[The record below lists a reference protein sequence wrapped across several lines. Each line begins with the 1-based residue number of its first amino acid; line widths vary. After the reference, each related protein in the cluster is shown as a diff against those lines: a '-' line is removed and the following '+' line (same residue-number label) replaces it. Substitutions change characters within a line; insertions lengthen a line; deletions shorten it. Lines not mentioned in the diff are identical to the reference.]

1 MPNNMKFFLL
11 FFLAAILAV
20 SCSNSK
26 YPDYKESDNGLYFKL
41 VTDEDGVLPNVGD
54 YMKVDIQYI
63 TWTDS
68 VFFDSKSE
76 ILPVW
81 IPVEKPTFRGDIM
94 EGLAMLS
101 VGDSASF
108 ILRTD
113 SFFIRTIGAARIP
126 DFAAKDSMMY
136 VNVKVLDIKSQDEFA
151 QERQLIDQDLEV
163 QYEQLRVKEEVEMVD
178 YLKVNNINQK
188 PTESGLIFIP
198 VKNVTGPRLQ
208 IGQKVKCHY
217 TGSFIDGQIFDSS
230 IGMEPLEVVVGSP
243 DLIDGFNEA
252 LLLMNVGS
260 EAKAIIPSSI
270 GFGKS
275 EINSPIP
282 PYATLVFEI
291 TVLSAE

>member
-1 MPNNMKFFLL
+1 MKIFPLL
-11 FFLAAILAV
+11 ILAAFVAV

-26 YPDYKESDNGLYFKL
+26 FPGYKESDNGLYFKI
-41 VTDEDGVLPNVGD
+41 VNDQDGLIPSVGD
-54 YMKVDIQYI
+54 YMKVDIQYL

-68 VFFDSKSE
+68 VFFDNKSE

-101 VGDSASF
+101 IGDSASF
-108 ILRTD
+108 ILRID
-113 SFFIRTIGAARIP
+113 SFFLRTIGAARVP
-126 DFAAKDSMMY
+126 DFALKDSMMY
-136 VNVKVLDIKSQDEFA
+136 VNVKVLDIKSQNDFA

-163 QYEQLRVKEEVEMVD
+163 QYEQLRVKENLEMAE
-178 YLKVNNINQK
+178 YIRVNNITQK
-188 PTESGLIFIP
+188 PSSTGLIFIP
-198 VKNVTGPRLQ
+198 IKNGGGTRLQ

-217 TGSFIDGQIFDSS
+217 TGAFIDGQIFDSS
-230 IGMEPLEVVVGSP
+230 IGMEPLYVVVGSP

-252 LLLMNVGS
+252 LLLMSVGS

-270 GFGKS
+270 GFGQS

-282 PYATLVFEI
+282 PYATLIFEI

>member
-1 MPNNMKFFLL
+1 MKLL
-11 FFLAAILAV
+11 PFFFLAALIAV
-20 SCSNSK
+20 SCSDSK
-26 YPDYKESDNGLYFKL
+26 YPGYDKSENGLYYKI
-41 VTDEDGVLPNVGD
+41 VTDEEGLVPNVGD

-63 TWTDS
+63 TWSDS

-81 IPVEKPTFRGDIM
+81 IPVEKPTYNGDIM

-101 VGDSASF
+101 IGDSASF

-113 SFFIRTIGAARIP
+113 SFFLRTIGAARVP
-126 DFAAKDSMMY
+126 DFALKDSMMY

-163 QYEQLRVKEEVEMVD
+163 QYEQLRVKEEAELAE
-178 YLKVNNINQK
+178 YLRVNNITQK
-188 PTESGLIFIP
+188 PSETGLIFIP
-198 VKNVTGPRLQ
+198 VKNGGGPRLQ

-217 TGSFIDGQIFDSS
+217 TGAFIDGQIFDSS

-252 LLLMNVGS
+252 LLQMNVGS

-282 PYATLVFEI
+282 PYATLIFEI